1 MDTFYC
7 CQNLI
12 KRIEEGRSQGWKD
25 EGGQESGG
33 KLHGGRGGGAEVK
46 WKESEKKRMKERKR
60 WDGVA
65 QNRAGEGGQ
74 ERELKG

>member
-1 MDTFYC
+1 MRKGEVRDGR
-7 CQNLI
+7 LREDR
-12 KRIEEGRSQGWKD
+12 KAEENCT
-25 EGGQESGG
+25 E
-33 KLHGGRGGGAEVK
+33 RGGGAEVK

-60 WDGVA
+60 WDGVV